1 MRVVEGFGEES
12 WGACVMAWG
21 MGRGGSLFWGGGDVM
36 VGKNLRKI
44 FVGVSVWD
52 GWGVYGRKRIMY
64 VS

>member
-1 MRVVEGFGEES
+1 
-12 WGACVMAWG
+12 
-21 MGRGGSLFWGGGDVM
+21 MGKGRCAVLGWGGDVM
-36 VGKNLRKI
+36 VGENLRKI